1 MLIFY
6 HIFESFICEVKML
19 IAVVNRSSMVKNY
32 DVQLM
37 CEAIQIQLNLHVLPA
52 WGLKSGTVQ
61 FYADEKK
68 VPNWAWIIYI
78 IDSDAQVQGALGYH
92 EEVNDKIDGY
102 IMCQPVLSNGGAVL
116 AFDKSNP
123 GQYTVS
129 GTLSHEVIEAVGDRY
144 TNCFYDNGS
153 VSWCGELC
161 DPVEQ
166 IGYGINVNG
175 TEVAVSDFV
184 FPSFFNPL
192 AKLPQNAPLNYLNT
206 LTQPFTMLP
215 GGYSIQ
221 RDGGPGTEI
230 QVFGKQMPK
239 WRKEMK
245 KAEFSRAGRVI
256 KKTGGWIKKLFG

>member
-6 HIFESFICEVKML
+6 HIFESLIYEVQML
-19 IAVVNRSSMVKNY
+19 IAVVNRSSMVVNS

-52 WGLKSGTVQ
+52 WNLKSGTVQ

-68 VPNWAWIIYI
+68 VPTWAWVIYI
-78 IDSDAQVQGALGYH
+78 IDNDAQVAGALGYH

-166 IGYGINVNG
+166 IGYGITVNG
-175 TEVAVSDFV
+175 KEVAVSDFV
-184 FPSFFNPL
+184 FPAFFNPL
-192 AKLPQNAPLNYLNT
+192 ARLPQNAPLNYLNT
-206 LTQPFTMLP
+206 LTQPFTMLA

-221 RDGGPGTEI
+221 RTGGPGTET
-230 QVFGKQMPK
+230 QVFGKEMPH

-245 KAEFSRAGRVI
+245 KAEFSRAGRI
-256 KKTGGWIKKLFG
+256 LKKTGGWLKRLFS